1 MLDKRVAILLGT
13 SERTTCKLSGVC
25 YWGWGP
31 LPSADRGSIRLKIDI
46 SHTLETPSYTAELQV
61 HIGTNGEVRNFGS
74 VSTARAV
81 IAAALPHMYCCI
93 SMACACHRRSLY
105 EMPVT
110 TNDFFLCIPHL

>member
-1 MLDKRVAILLGT
+1 MQAVRRMLL
-13 SERTTCKLSGVC
+13 
-25 YWGWGP
+25 GWGP

-81 IAAALPHMYCCI
+81 IAARGGSAAAYVLLHQYGM
-93 SMACACHRRSLY
+93 R
-105 EMPVT
+105 MPQKELV
-110 TNDFFLCIPHL
+110 